1 MTLGLLLLVLFAAV
15 LHASWNLI
23 VKISTD
29 QVVSL
34 ALLQTLMG
42 VMGLLIL
49 MGFGLPARV
58 AWPFAIASGV
68 LHTGYNFFLARSYK
82 FGDFGLVYPVAR
94 GTAPL
99 LTLLGSQVFTH
110 DALSSTALIGII
122 TLVIGI
128 WLIALSGN
136 VFRVHR
142 VTFMFAL
149 ATSVF
154 IGCYTIV
161 DGLGGRAAGDASSY
175 TGLLYLFDAAG
186 MLIAAPLLRGR
197 TIFVDMAKSWKGGAL
212 GALMAGGAYWIVIW
226 AMSQAPIAAV
236 AALRETSILFA
247 LLFSAK
253 LLKEKMSWH
262 RLVGVGC
269 VVAGA
274 IALHG

>member
-1 MTLGLLLLVLFAAV
+1 MTLSLLLLVLFAAV
-15 LHASWNLI
+15 LHASWNVI
-23 VKISTD
+23 VKVSSD

-34 ALLQTLMG
+34 ALLQTFMG

-49 MGFGLPARV
+49 TAFGFPIRE
-58 AWPFAIASGV
+58 AWPYAIASGI
-68 LHTGYNFFLARSYK
+68 LHTGYNLFLARSYK
-82 FGDFGLVYPVAR
+82 FGDLSLVYPVAR

-99 LTLLGSQVFTH
+99 LTLLGTQVFTH
-110 DALSSTALIGII
+110 DVLSSTALIGII
-122 TLVIGI
+122 TLIIGI
-128 WLIALSGN
+128 WLITFSEN

-142 VTFMFAL
+142 TTLLFAL

-161 DGLGGRAAGDASSY
+161 DGLGGRASGNASSY
-175 TGLLYLFDAAG
+175 VGLIYLFDATG
-186 MLIAAPLLRGR
+186 MLIAAPILRGR
-197 TIFVDMAKSWKGGAL
+197 AIFAIMARSWKSGAL
-212 GALMAGGAYWIVIW
+212 SAIMAGSTYWIVIW

-253 LLKEKMSWH
+253 LLKEKMTWH
-262 RLVGVGC
+262 RIVGVGC

>member
-1 MTLGLLLLVLFAAV
+1 MTLSLILLVLLAAL

-23 VKISTD
+23 IKVSSD

-34 ALLQTLMG
+34 ALLQTFMG
-42 VMGLLIL
+42 VMGVAIL
-49 MGFGLPARV
+49 MAFGLPIRE
-58 AWPFAIASGV
+58 AWPYAVASGI
-68 LHTGYNFFLARSYK
+68 LHTGYNLFLARSYK
-82 FGDFGLVYPVAR
+82 FGELSLVYPVAR

-99 LTLLGSQVFTH
+99 LTLLGTQVFTH
-110 DALSSTALIGII
+110 DVLSSTALIGII
-122 TLVIGI
+122 TLIIGI
-128 WLIALSGN
+128 LLIAFSEN

-142 VTFMFAL
+142 STLMFAL

-161 DGLGGRAAGDASSY
+161 DGLGGRVSGNTSSY
-175 TGLLYLFDAAG
+175 VGLIYLFDATG

-197 TIFVDMAKSWKGGAL
+197 SIFAALVASWKIGAL
-212 GALMAGGAYWIVIW
+212 SAMMAGSTYWIVIW

-253 LLKEKMSWH
+253 LLKEKMTWQ
-262 RLVGVGC
+262 RIVGVGC
-269 VVAGA
+269 VVVGA

>member
-1 MTLGLLLLVLFAAV
+1 MTLSLILLVLLAAL

-23 VKISTD
+23 VKVSSD

-34 ALLQTLMG
+34 ALLQTFMG

-49 MGFGLPARV
+49 MAFGFPIRE
-58 AWPFAIASGV
+58 AWPYAVASGA
-68 LHTGYNFFLARSYK
+68 LHTGYNLFLARSYK
-82 FGDFGLVYPVAR
+82 FGDFSLVYPVAR

-99 LTLLGSQVFTH
+99 LTLLGTQLFTH
-110 DALSSTALIGII
+110 DVLSSMALIGVI

-128 WLIALSGN
+128 WLIALSGK
-136 VFRVHR
+136 VFHVHR
-142 VTFMFAL
+142 ATFIFAL
-149 ATSVF
+149 TTSVF

-161 DGLGGRAAGDASSY
+161 DGLGGRASGNASSY
-175 TGLLYLFDAAG
+175 IGLLYLFDAAG
-186 MLIAAPLLRGR
+186 MLIAAPILRGR
-197 TIFVDMAKSWKGGAL
+197 TVFVDMARSWKSGAL
-212 GALMAGGAYWIVIW
+212 GAIMAGGAYWIIIW

-253 LLKEKMSWH
+253 LLKEKMTWH